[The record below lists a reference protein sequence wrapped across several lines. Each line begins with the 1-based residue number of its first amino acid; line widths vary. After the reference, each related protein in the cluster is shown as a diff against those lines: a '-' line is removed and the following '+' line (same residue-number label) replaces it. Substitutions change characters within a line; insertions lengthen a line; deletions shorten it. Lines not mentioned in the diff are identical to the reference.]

1 MSRDAEYLR
10 RINRG
15 VGISNAIGVAG
26 LAQQAMVH
34 GELKQLSSSI
44 SQAQDEERAYRMAM
58 WLQTPDGQAF
68 ARWRN
73 AALDVASEIM
83 RRSDS
88 WNDAWS
94 SEIARVI
101 PKVEQDA
108 VREDSYTPQPRKVL
122 VQSKIGPWSVFV
134 FLIAVLVMMN
144 SYTAQSLI
152 LFLLSTLVA
161 AASLGGAV
169 WAALYRDHGYIAAEA
184 EIKKTLATRRIEH
197 FGMDPIDESSMMPT
211 WSVRAQH
218 LVLLETIKRVLSDAD
233 VEFPAPAS
241 LPALDFPQLV
251 EPDSMALE
259 SHKQLLHA
267 WSKGE

>member
-34 GELKQLSSSI
+34 GELKQLSNSI

-122 VQSKIGPWSVFV
+122 VQSKIGPWSFFV

-197 FGMDPIDESSMMPT
+197 FGMDPIDEIVLGCETMPQKIEMLDCDGT
-211 WSVRAQH
+211 RKAVAFTADAEH
-218 LVLLETIKRVLSDAD
+218 GTVCVHTPAYTLSP
-233 VEFPAPAS
+233 VILF
-241 LPALDFPQLV
+241 L
-251 EPDSMALE
+251 
-259 SHKQLLHA
+259 K
-267 WSKGE
+267 